1 MIAGYKMKN
10 GRQSITR
17 RLILKMTGGL
27 IFMPSFPSSI
37 FDFFVKPLP
46 VRTVE
51 QTRFKFDTGKGFIE
65 WEKNAKEEY
74 RLIVDGMVK
83 EAKRYSY
90 VDLRAFPQVEQVS
103 DFHCVE
109 GWSVKDLTWGGF
121 RFKEILDRVK
131 PAPEAT
137 HVLFHSFGTTGSSP
151 KGQSRYIESL
161 PLGELLDSTREILLV
176 LAMDR
181 KPLPEEYGG
190 PLRLI
195 APYDLGY
202 KSIKFVSRIE
212 FIKGARPG
220 WWTLANPI
228 YTIEA
233 RVQKNRLRRLPG
245 K

>member
-1 MIAGYKMKN
+1 MKS

-27 IFMPSFPSSI
+27 ILMPSFPSSI
-37 FDFFVKPLP
+37 FDFFIKPLP

-51 QTRFKFDTGKGFIE
+51 QTKFRFNAGNGFIE
-65 WEKNAKEEY
+65 WENKPKEEF
-74 RLIVDGMVK
+74 RLVVDGKIK
-83 EAKRYSY
+83 EAGKFTYA
-90 VDLRAFPQVEQVS
+90 DLRALAQAEQVS

-131 PAPEAT
+131 PASEAT
-137 HVLFHSFGTTGSSP
+137 HVLFHSFGTTESSP
-151 KGQSRYIESL
+151 KGQSHYIESF
-161 PLGELLDSTREILLV
+161 PMVDLLNPEREILLV
-176 LAMDR
+176 LDMN
-181 KPLPEEYGG
+181 KMPLPDAHGG

-212 FIKGARPG
+212 FVTGARPG

-228 YTIEA
+228 YTMEA
-233 RVQKNRLRRLPG
+233 RVPKNRLRRLPG

>member
-1 MIAGYKMKN
+1 MK
-10 GRQSITR
+10 GDRQSITR
-17 RLILKMTGGL
+17 RLILKITGGMIL
-27 IFMPSFPSSI
+27 MPSFPSSI

-65 WEKNAKEEY
+65 WEKKAKEEY
-74 RLIVDGMVK
+74 RLVVDGMVA
-83 EAKRYSY
+83 EAKRFSY
-90 VDLRAFPQVEQVS
+90 ADLRSFAQVKQVS

-109 GWSVKDLTWGGF
+109 GWSVKDLTWEGF
-121 RFKEILDRVK
+121 RFKEILDKVA
-131 PAPEAT
+131 PAREAT
-137 HVLFHSFGTTGSSP
+137 HVLFHSLGTTGSSP
-151 KGQSRYIESL
+151 KGQSHYIESL
-161 PLGELLDSTREILLV
+161 PLAELISPEREILLT
-176 LAMDR
+176 LTMDG

-202 KSIKFVSRIE
+202 KSIKFISKIE
-212 FIKGARPG
+212 FIKEPRPG

-228 YTIEA
+228 YAIEA
-233 RVQKNRLRRLPG
+233 RVPKNRLRRLPG

>member
-1 MIAGYKMKN
+1 MMQEKRMKSERE
-10 GRQSITR
+10 GITR
-17 RLILKMTGGL
+17 RLLLKMTGGM
-27 IFMPSFPSSI
+27 FCMPSFPASI

-51 QTRFKFDTGKGFIE
+51 ETKFKFDAMRGVIE
-65 WEKNAKEEY
+65 WQNKPKEEY
-74 RLIVDGMVK
+74 RLVVDGMVK
-83 EAKRYSY
+83 EAMRFSY
-90 VDLRAFPQVEQVS
+90 ADLRALPQVEQVS

-109 GWSVKDLTWGGF
+109 GWSVKDLAWSGF
-121 RFKEILDRVK
+121 RFEEILSRAV

-137 HVLFHSFGTTGSSP
+137 HVLFHSLGATGSSP
-151 KGQSRYIESL
+151 KGQRHYIESL
-161 PLGELLDSTREILLV
+161 PLAELTDPKREILLA
-176 LAMDR
+176 LALDG
-181 KPLPEEYGG
+181 KPLSEEYGS

-212 FIKGARPG
+212 FVKGARPG

-228 YTIEA
+228 YAIEA
-233 RVQKNRLRRLPG
+233 RVPKSRLRRLPG